1 MKDIKKE
8 FVYTLKMFMQDYEGF
23 DWKNGKVIVVN
34 GTVPHICT
42 GSWKYLLEQFKN
54 REIKRWTHDE
64 NTMVITI

>member
-1 MKDIKKE
+1 
-8 FVYTLKMFMQDYEGF
+8 MFMQDYEGF